1 MVRSS
6 ARSISSPSTRMRAAA
21 LAVRPKAQVL
31 LRHRWIGTECS
42 PRSYLKLHGFPRRRD
57 RRTCAESMAGYSGGN
72 RSLERLRRLRPTPTV
87 PVVCVLPGVRM
98 RTIEM
103 FRSMGMQFWLTQAQG
118 LDRQL
123 GGVGVRDPPLR
134 NGTAQRVDAAK

>member
-1 MVRSS
+1 MVSLGVVTGGGP
-6 ARSISSPSTRMRAAA
+6 APG
-21 LAVRPKAQVL
+21 P
-31 LRHRWIGTECS
+31 W
-42 PRSYLKLHGFPRRRD
+42 
-57 RRTCAESMAGYSGGN
+57 AGYSGGN

-123 GGVGVRDPPLR
+123 GGVGARDPSLR